1 MIVIGVT
8 GNLAS
13 GKSETVKLFKKKGA
27 VVFNADVAAK
37 RALDKGTAAHMAV
50 VKIFGKEYAKPNGEI
65 DRKKL
70 AWRVFSNPKELNK
83 LNILI
88 HPGVIFDCLKVIS
101 RCRNKKGMLVLDVP
115 LLFESHMQNLAD
127 VNVVVAAKRE
137 TMLDRSEK
145 KGMPR
150 KLAAK
155 ILASQWSMGKKA
167 RMADHV
173 INNEGSL
180 KDLEKRVDAILAE
193 IKGGAPKQV

>member
-27 VVFNADVAAK
+27 TVFNADVAAK

-50 VKIFGKEYAKPNGEI
+50 MKLFGKEYLKKNGEV

-70 AWRVFSNPKELNK
+70 AWRVFSHPKELHK

-101 RCRNKKGMLVLDVP
+101 RCRRKKGMLVLDVP
-115 LLFESHMQNLAD
+115 LLYESHMQNLCD
-127 VNVVVAAKRE
+127 RNIVVTARRS
-137 TMLDRSEK
+137 TMLARCK
-145 KGMPR
+145 KRGVPAE
-150 KLAAK
+150 LATK
-155 ILASQWSMGKKA
+155 ILASQWPMAKKA
-167 RMADHV
+167 RMADFV
-173 INNEGSL
+173 LNNDGSL
-180 KDLEKRVDAILAE
+180 KDLEQQVERILE
-193 IKGGAPKQV
+193 RLKKENSEV